1 MTLEE
6 FIIHTYCFVDDYFH
20 KSFPKPL
27 RKRGEK
33 PALSDTEVLTM
44 EIVGEYLGYGSDKAI
59 WSYFRE
65 HWRHFFPKI
74 ACRTS
79 FSRQCAN
86 LNEVAKKLCERLFKV
101 LSADQDLYLSDGFPI
116 PTCHIKRYKGSKTEL
131 RSYGSVGY
139 CAAKDEKYFG
149 FKGHLLVTQHGAP
162 IACELAAANIDER
175 DILPEIVHNRTGM
188 ILADK
193 GLIRP
198 QLKEL
203 LASQNLD
210 LQTPLRKNMKDPRP
224 KETVSIMMNMRR
236 KVETV
241 IGQLVERFNIQS
253 IRAKDLWHLCT
264 KVTRKILAHSVAFMF
279 NQIQNPEKPLS
290 LEFLVT

>member
-1 MTLEE
+1 M
-6 FIIHTYCFVDDYFH
+6 
-20 KSFPKPL
+20 
-27 RKRGEK
+27 
-33 PALSDTEVLTM
+33 
-44 EIVGEYLGYGSDKAI
+44 
-59 WSYFRE
+59 
-65 HWRHFFPKI
+65 
-74 ACRTS
+74 
-79 FSRQCAN
+79 
-86 LNEVAKKLCERLFKV
+86 
-101 LSADQDLYLSDGFPI
+101 
-116 PTCHIKRYKGSKTEL
+116 
-131 RSYGSVGY
+131 
-139 CAAKDEKYFG
+139 
-149 FKGHLLVTQHGAP
+149 TQHGAT

-264 KVTRKILAHSVAFMF
+264 KVTRKIMAHSVAFMF